1 MIAVQEAA
9 PRPMRRTARAVA
21 PVSAAHDDAPAS
33 MQERAYRLLKRMIDD
48 GRVRPGER
56 LLEVQV
62 ARAFGVSR
70 SPARHALQA
79 LAADRLVRPA
89 PGRGYVVGGPSRGA
103 DAGRLANLEEMRLA
117 PAPRWERVYGE
128 VERDVCTHVLYRS
141 LRITEERLAEHF
153 GVSRTV
159 ARDVLTRL
167 FAIGLVSKDRAGHWR
182 AERVTPR
189 RIRDLYEMRWLL
201 EPQALVQSAPNVP
214 RTALERIRDA
224 LKKALATRAHIDSAV
239 LARIE
244 NDLHVELLAQ
254 CPNGL
259 LLRTLEHTHLLLVSN
274 QYIFDLYLG
283 IDRKSMQAALREHLA
298 VVDLVLQ
305 DDVAGAAALLR
316 DHLQVSCGVWL
327 ERFDAVAG
335 RAMPAVPRYLS
346 ALAAPAS

>member
-1 MIAVQEAA
+1 MS
-9 PRPMRRTARAVA
+9 RSDRAVA
-21 PVSAAHDDAPAS
+21 AAHSEPAAAPAS
-33 MQERAYRLLKRMIDD
+33 MQERAYRLLKQMIAD

-70 SPARHALQA
+70 SPARHALLA
-79 LAADRLVRPA
+79 LAADRLLRPA
-89 PGRGYVVGGPSRGA
+89 PGRGYVVSGPASGPT
-103 DAGRLANLEEMRLA
+103 AGRLAQLEEVRLA
-117 PAPRWERVYGE
+117 PAPRWERVYAE

-159 ARDVLTRL
+159 ARDVLARL
-167 FAIGLVSKDRAGHWR
+167 FGIGLVGKDRAGHWR

-201 EPQALVQSAPNVP
+201 EPQALLQSAPNVG
-214 RTALERIRDA
+214 RAALERIRDA
-224 LKKALATRAHIDSAV
+224 LKKALSDPRHTDSAL

-244 NDLHVELLAQ
+244 NDLHVELLAK
-254 CPNGL
+254 CPNEL

-283 IDRKSMQAALREHLA
+283 IEPKAMQAALREHLA
-298 VVDLVLQ
+298 VVDLVLK

-327 ERFDAVAG
+327 ERFGAVTS
-335 RAMPAVPRYLS
+335 RAMPGVPSYLT
-346 ALAAPAS
+346 ALDTPAPG